1 MCINRA
7 LYVFVLLR
15 FVVFRCPTSHAI
27 SVSQQGTDNVFKEG
41 KQCPA
46 QGLRGILEGKAEEVG
61 CASDRLYVAFKVGDE
76 RRFEQAKNVSRAGRS
91 EQRCSFIEDVL
102 ANMATVWAELV

>member
-1 MCINRA
+1 MI
-7 LYVFVLLR
+7 
-15 FVVFRCPTSHAI
+15 
-27 SVSQQGTDNVFKEG
+27 D
-41 KQCPA
+41 
-46 QGLRGILEGKAEEVG
+46 
-61 CASDRLYVAFKVGDE
+61 YVALKVGDE